1 MGSSFTGYSLDCQ
14 ETVLA
19 AISSHNYTA
28 HNLTLMEG
36 VMIAMILLL
45 LCLSV
50 LLFYT
55 LPDEQ
60 PLPRDD

>member
-1 MGSSFTGYSLDCQ
+1 
-14 ETVLA
+14 
-19 AISSHNYTA
+19 
-28 HNLTLMEG
+28 MEG

-50 LLFYT
+50 LLFYI